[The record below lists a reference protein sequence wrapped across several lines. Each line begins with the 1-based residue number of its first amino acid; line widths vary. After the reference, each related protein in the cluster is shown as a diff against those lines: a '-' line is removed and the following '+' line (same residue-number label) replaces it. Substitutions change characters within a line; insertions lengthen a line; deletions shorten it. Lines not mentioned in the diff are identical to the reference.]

1 MQNAKKDS
9 NVNKDI
15 VLDINL
21 SEGSLKSKMRRANK
35 NNSDY
40 AIIIG
45 EEELKNSTAVIK
57 PLKDELKEQ
66 ETVTIDKLYSFYKSL

>member
-1 MQNAKKDS
+1 
-9 NVNKDI
+9 
-15 VLDINL
+15 
-21 SEGSLKSKMRRANK
+21 MRRANK